1 MLNEVFSIAEYM
13 GRMDEVRGLM
23 ADKGIDGLFL
33 TTGPNLTYLSGFP
46 SPWRSGSRP
55 FIFILPLEGDP
66 VLIVQNGRQF
76 EARAYSWVSE
86 VRIYAE
92 LSRAPLPQILQ
103 AFHNLGL
110 SKGRVGAEL
119 GFEQCLDIPFLDFI
133 QLQER
138 LPEIEFVDV
147 GPVLWGARMRKSEA
161 EITLLKKACQITS
174 QAYERSFPQL
184 KVGMSEAEIAQ
195 IMSISTMELGGSS
208 PFVVIT
214 SGDGNYDFAC
224 KRPSQRRIQKGD
236 LVWMDA
242 GCSVGGYWSDFS
254 RAGVVGGPTPEQQR
268 AQTLIHEITVMGVEM
283 VRPGVRASEIASACN
298 AELGKLDL
306 PVTSSIS
313 GLASRIGHGVGL
325 AVTELPHVA
334 EYDDTMLEPGMV
346 ITVEPGVATSY
357 GTFHVEEDVLVTEDG
372 YELLSTAPRELS
384 PISPS

>member
-1 MLNEVFSIAEYM
+1 MLNEVFPTTEYT
-13 GRMDEVRGLM
+13 GRVDKVRRLM
-23 ADKGIDGLFL
+23 ADKRMDGLFL
-33 TTGPNLTYLSGFP
+33 TTGPNLTHLSGYP
-46 SPWRSGSRP
+46 SPWRSVSRP

-66 VLIVQNGRQF
+66 ILIVQNGRQF

-86 VRIYAE
+86 VRTYTE
-92 LSRAPLPQILQ
+92 LSRAPLPETLQ
-103 AFHNLGL
+103 AFHDLGL

-147 GPVLWGARMRKSEA
+147 GPVLWEARMRKSEA
-161 EITLLKKACQITS
+161 EITLLRKACQITS
-174 QAYERSFPQL
+174 RAYERTFPQL
-184 KVGMSEAEIAQ
+184 KVGMSEAEVAR

-214 SGDGNYDFAC
+214 SGDGNYDFAS
-224 KRPSQRRIQKGD
+224 KRPSQRKIQKGD

-254 RAGVVGGPTPEQQR
+254 RAGVVGGPSPEQER
-268 AQTLIHEITVMGVEM
+268 AQSLIHETTMMGVEM
-283 VRPGVRASEIASACN
+283 VRPGVRASEIARACN
-298 AELGKLDL
+298 AELDRLDL

-334 EYDDTMLEPGMV
+334 EYDDTVLEPGMV
-346 ITVEPGVATSY
+346 ITIEPGVATPY
-357 GTFHVEEDVLVTEDG
+357 GTFHVEENVLVTGDG
-372 YELLSTAPRELS
+372 HELLSTASRELW
-384 PISPS
+384 PISVS